1 MVQLWELAI
10 RNNFEELNTFF
21 FFIYIYMEAHGSCN
35 IARGKIHSSVSQATV
50 WSTNKEPVTPL
61 ISTKWK

>member
-1 MVQLWELAI
+1 
-10 RNNFEELNTFF
+10 
-21 FFIYIYMEAHGSCN
+21 MEAHGSCN